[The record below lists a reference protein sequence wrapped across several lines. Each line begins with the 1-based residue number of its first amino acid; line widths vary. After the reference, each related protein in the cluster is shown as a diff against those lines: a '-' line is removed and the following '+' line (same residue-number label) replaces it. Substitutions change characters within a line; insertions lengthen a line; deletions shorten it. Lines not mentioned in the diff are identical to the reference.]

1 MKKNQKSP
9 ASLSEAGRAKIKSTE
24 GTKLQGRRYKVFL
37 SIPLCLCACCLF
49 FILHFAFVT
58 TAFAAEGAEHAP
70 SWKAWIWPVINFAIL
85 AVILAYGAK
94 KADVKTQLKKRT
106 ELIEKSLK
114 EAEEAKQLAQK
125 ALDEVRGRL
134 KNTDREMTE
143 IIEAAK
149 KSGEKEKTALIA
161 EGEKL
166 KNIILQQAKTNIEFE
181 LQKARKAIKSE
192 AALSALELAEKQI
205 KEQLGKKE
213 QLTLIDE
220 YIKKIEVKS

>member
-1 MKKNQKSP
+1 MSKTQISKLKSKIFFVLSTVYCSLFT
-9 ASLSEAGRAKIKSTE
+9 ASS
-24 GTKLQGRRYKVFL
+24 
-37 SIPLCLCACCLF
+37 
-49 FILHFAFVT
+49 AF
-58 TAFAAEGAEHAP
+58 AEGAEHAP
-70 SWKAWIWPVINFAIL
+70 SWKAWVWPVINFAVL
-85 AVILAYGAK
+85 VALLVYMLK
-94 KADVKTQLKKRT
+94 KFDIKAALKKRT

-134 KNTDREMTE
+134 KNTDKEMTE
-143 IIEAAK
+143 IIEATR
-149 KSGEKEKTALIA
+149 KSGEKEKAALIA

-181 LQKARKAIKSE
+181 LQKARRAIKSE
-192 AALSALELAEKQI
+192 AALAALELAEKQI

-220 YIKKIEVKS
+220 YIKKIEVKN

>member
-1 MKKNQKSP
+1 MKKTQNSQ
-9 ASLSEAGRAKIKSTE
+9 ASLSEAGRANLKS
-24 GTKLQGRRYKVFL
+24 QIFFV
-37 SIPLCLCACCLF
+37 LF
-49 FILHFAFVT
+49 TVHCSLFTAV
-58 TAFAAEGAEHAP
+58 AFAADGAEHVS
-70 SWKAWIWPVINFAIL
+70 SWKDWFWPVINFAVL
-85 AVILAYGAK
+85 VALLVYMLK
-94 KADVKTQLKKRT
+94 KFDIKAALKKRT
-106 ELIEKSLK
+106 EMIEKSLK

-143 IIEAAK
+143 IIEATK
-149 KSGEKEKTALIA
+149 ISGEKEKAALIA

-166 KNIILQQAKTNIEFE
+166 KNIILRQAKTNIEFE

-192 AALSALELAEKQI
+192 AALAALELAEKQI